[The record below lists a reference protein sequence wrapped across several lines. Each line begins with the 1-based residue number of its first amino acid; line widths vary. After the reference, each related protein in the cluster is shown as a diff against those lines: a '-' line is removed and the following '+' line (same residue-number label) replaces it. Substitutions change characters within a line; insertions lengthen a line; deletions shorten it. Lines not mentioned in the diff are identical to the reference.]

1 MLRRFDSL
9 QYQNMTDRQT
19 DIILHIF
26 AVMSLCVCLY
36 VPCGRLGRSGH
47 QTWHMD
53 STDAGIVL
61 GKSRSMSER
70 RRREN
75 GGDKDNMR
83 RGRSNAVGAYL
94 LRSELVAIS
103 TFM

>member
-1 MLRRFDSL
+1 
-9 QYQNMTDRQT
+9 
-19 DIILHIF
+19 
-26 AVMSLCVCLY
+26 
-36 VPCGRLGRSGH
+36 
-47 QTWHMD
+47 MD

-75 GGDKDNMR
+75 GGDKDNMS
-83 RGRSNAVGAYL
+83 RGRSNAVSAYL